1 MKNNITSKILNIIV
15 LLGLTLTCMLLIAA
29 PLIVTAFFKS
39 AYSILDSGLVMSVVA
54 CIYLCAIPY
63 VIALFNLK
71 KLCGII
77 SKNNPFSNKIV
88 KSLEIISICSFS
100 EMLLFLGCVWYL
112 KNFVKFFQRLLWVG
126 PFILIAIVATTI
138 GLLALVASRLFE
150 LFIDIK
156 DENDKTI

>member
-1 MKNNITSKILNIIV
+1 MKNNLTSKILNVTV
-15 LLGLTLTCMLLIAA
+15 LLGLTITCILLFAA

-39 AYSILDSGLVMSVVA
+39 AYSILDSSLVMSVVA
-54 CIYLCAIPY
+54 CIYLCATPY

-77 SKNNPFSNKIV
+77 AKNNPFSSAIA
-88 KSLEIISICSFS
+88 KSLKIISICSFS
-100 EMLLFLGCVWYL
+100 EMILFLGCVWYL
-112 KNFVKFFQRLLWVG
+112 KNFVEFFEGLLWVG
-126 PFILIAIVATTI
+126 PFTVITVVATTI

-150 LFIDIK
+150 LFINIK